1 MDVKRDRKTKV
12 IKGLLCIVFAASL
25 LLNGLLLVNMNTVKN
40 EALHAVC
47 NNLVNLHLLSDQ
59 AQDYAEAASLEE
71 GSQVSFDDSFQRAIE
86 SQCAQI
92 DCAVACIASM
102 DSGSYRMHGWF
113 NGLEESLLEAASSG
127 SPEKVEAIKR
137 DIDNLLTKLS
147 VGSILELSES
157 GGIGINPNYSLSG
170 REIVSEIR
178 VISEK
183 Y

>member
-12 IKGLLCIVFAASL
+12 IKGLLFIVFTASL
-25 LLNGLLLVNMNTVKN
+25 LLNSLVLVSMNKIKDD
-40 EALHAVC
+40 ALHTVC
-47 NNLVNLHLLSDQ
+47 NNLTNLHLLSDQ

-71 GSQVSFDDSFQRAIE
+71 GSHVSLDDSFQRTVE

-102 DSGSYRMHGWF
+102 DSGSCRTYGWF
-113 NGLEESLLEAASSG
+113 SGLEESLLEAASSG

-147 VGSILELSES
+147 VGPILELSES
-157 GGIGINPNYSLSG
+157 GTIGINPNYSLSG

-178 VISEK
+178 AISEK